1 MTKISILVQLLRV
14 FPIRH
19 FRISC
24 YYMLAVVLV
33 YGAWAA
39 SSNIFI
45 CNPVSF
51 SWNKG
56 SDKVGYCMDRKL
68 IWYTNAAV
76 NIAQNLIII
85 LLPMPLIR
93 TLQIPRSQ
101 KRGLV
106 MMMMIS
112 AW

>member
-1 MTKISILVQLLRV
+1 MTKVSILVQLLRV
-14 FPIRH
+14 FPTRH

-24 YYMLAVVLV
+24 YYMLAIVLV
-33 YGAWAA
+33 YGTWAA
-39 SSNIFI
+39 SSNLFI

-51 SWNKG
+51 FWNNG
-56 SDKVGYCMDRKL
+56 PDKIGYCMDRKS

-76 NIAQNLIII
+76 NIAQDLIII
-85 LLPMPLIR
+85 LLPMPLVR

-106 MMMMIS
+106 TLMMIS